1 VTDTGRPTAVELIR
15 SSVLSPAEY
24 AHAATAPADA
34 RLVFLAGSCPLD
46 VDGATVAPGDHAAQ
60 AAQCVANLRQALADA
75 GARMTDVIST
85 RVLVAS
91 ARRADLVTAWRVVRD
106 AFGEHDVPSTLL
118 GVTVLGYD
126 DQLVEIEAV
135 AAVFDGPGGSPA

>member
-1 VTDTGRPTAVELIR
+1 VTDTAPDGRPAAVELIR

-24 AHAATAPADA
+24 SHAATVPADA
-34 RLVFLAGSCPLD
+34 RVVFLAGSCPLD
-46 VDGATVAPGDHAAQ
+46 ADGTTVAPGDHAAQ

-75 GARMTDVIST
+75 GARMADVIST

-91 ARRADLVTAWRVVRD
+91 TQQADLVTAWRVVRD

-126 DQLVEIEAV
+126 DQLVEVEAV
-135 AAVFDGPGGSPA
+135 AAVLDAR

>member
-1 VTDTGRPTAVELIR
+1 MTATGRPTAVELIQ

-46 VDGATVAPGDHAAQ
+46 ADGATVAPGDHAAQ
-60 AAQCVANLRQALADA
+60 AAQCVANLQQALTDA

-106 AFGEHDVPSTLL
+106 AFGDHDVPSTLL

-126 DQLVEIEAV
+126 DQLVEVEAV
-135 AAVFDGPGGSPA
+135 AVVLDAH